1 MESMATA
8 IDAVEFEVVRR
19 GYESVSVDDFLMS
32 LRKRATTLEDQLRR
46 GQVKVATLEKKIAGI
61 QEREAATEAAY
72 FAATEATQKLLEE
85 AEAKAAEIIREATA
99 GASAEDGDGEH
110 IRRDAER
117 ILLQAKKQLKAVE
130 RERAA
135 AESQTETLVR
145 EAQRRADDLVAS
157 VEAEAAERVAAA
169 TDEGRS
175 IVTQARRVALETV
188 AGSQRDAEELL
199 SATRLEQNQIIEHLR
214 ALKAAVADM
223 LETGAESSERIRV
236 ILSDATVATE
246 APAGAPVEA
255 TGGAVATA

>member
-1 MESMATA
+1 MESMASA
-8 IDAVEFEVVRR
+8 IDAVEFVVVRR
-19 GYESVSVDDFLMS
+19 GYESASVDNFLMS
-32 LRKRATTLEDQLRR
+32 LRTHVTTLEDQLRR
-46 GQVKVATLEKKIAGI
+46 AQVKVASLEKKIAGI
-61 QEREAATEAAY
+61 QEREAASEAAY
-72 FAATEATQKLLEE
+72 FAATEAKQKLLKE

-99 GASAEDGDGEH
+99 GAQADDGGGEH

-135 AESQTETLVR
+135 AESQTETIVR
-145 EAQRRADDLVAS
+145 EAQRRADDLVTSA
-157 VEAEAAERVAAA
+157 EAEAAERVAAA
-169 TDEGRS
+169 TDEGRG
-175 IVTQARRVALETV
+175 IVTEARRVALETV

-236 ILSDATVATE
+236 ILGDGAIAAETIAEGPVA
-246 APAGAPVEA
+246 A
-255 TGGAVATA
+255 TGGAAATA